1 MLAGCTKNT
10 HRRKPRSS
18 SWLERDFVHHSRP
31 QVPRSQKREEKFD
44 SYCLF
49 HVAPDATLFKM
60 FPSSWGLKH
69 RPDADIFPRDRT
81 GARIAGRASRSCATF
96 RAQRA
101 SACRSWMRRWVF
113 SLRNGATIPEEKF
126 PRHRPVN
133 KARREGSPQGGED
146 RKRAGAAR
154 GHFIRRSLSA
164 AEKVSGNFL
173 SFVSRP
179 MAEAAPS
186 VPADFYAR
194 LFGGNRRCAGETRYP
209 ARRDRSAR
217 LFSSNR
223 TAKPR
228 SPAVSNCRA
237 VAGCRS
243 SRNQVRKE
251 ISRAGRADL
260 SVDASKDFAGQISS
274 RAPFVA

>member
-1 MLAGCTKNT
+1 M
-10 HRRKPRSS
+10 P
-18 SWLERDFVHHSRP
+18 
-31 QVPRSQKREEKFD
+31 
-44 SYCLF
+44 
-49 HVAPDATLFKM
+49 TL
-60 FPSSWGLKH
+60 SL
-69 RPDADIFPRDRT
+69 RDRI

-101 SACRSWMRRWVF
+101 SGCRSWMRRWIF
-113 SLRNGATIPEEKF
+113 SLRNGATVPEEKF

-133 KARREGSPQGGED
+133 KARRESSPQGGED

-164 AEKVSGNFL
+164 AEKFSGNIL

-186 VPADFYAR
+186 APTDFYAR

-223 TAKPR
+223 TDKPR
-228 SPAVSNCRA
+228 SPAVSNYRA
-237 VAGCRS
+237 LAGRRS
-243 SRNQVRKE
+243 SGNQVRKE

-260 SVDASKDFAGQISS
+260 SADASKDFAESLNCH
-274 RAPFVA
+274 F